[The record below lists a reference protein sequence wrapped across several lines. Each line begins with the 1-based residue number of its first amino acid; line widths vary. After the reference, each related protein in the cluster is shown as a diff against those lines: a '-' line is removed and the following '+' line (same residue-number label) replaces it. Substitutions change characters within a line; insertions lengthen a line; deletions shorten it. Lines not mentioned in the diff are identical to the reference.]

1 MLPVTFSCLLNKNDE
16 YKKLN
21 LIPLYQKSEKLP
33 IIARLCGYYIVNEL
47 NFTNEKDKEEYINDV
62 KYLGF
67 TENHIYDIKFV
78 IYIKNL
84 CKNISVGDIYLF
96 QGGLGAG
103 KTTFVRLLINNL
115 FVLNNLPKPSSI
127 TSPTFPILITYELNS
142 SQIYHYDLYRVKSLK
157 ELEELDFFENLNNN
171 ITFIEWPEMLISLP
185 LNKNHYL
192 INLDMISETKRKINM
207 CFKQ

>member
-1 MLPVTFSCLLNKNDE
+1 MQKLKNQILD
-16 YKKLN
+16 LH
-21 LIPLYQKSEKLP
+21 
-33 IIARLCGYYIVNEL
+33 EL
-47 NFTNEKDKEEYINDV
+47 ET
-62 KYLGF
+62 LAS
-67 TENHIYDIKFV
+67 
-78 IYIKNL
+78 NL
-84 CKNISVGDIYLF
+84 CNEISVGDIYLF
-96 QGGLGAG
+96 QGELGAG
-103 KTTFVRLLINNL
+103 KTTFVRLLINDL
-115 FVLNNLPKPSSI
+115 FVLHNLPKPSSI

-192 INLDMISETKRKINM
+192 INLDMISETKRKINI

>member
-1 MLPVTFSCLLNKNDE
+1 MQKLSNKILDLRE
-16 YKKLN
+16 L
-21 LIPLYQKSEKLP
+21 EKLS
-33 IIARLCGYYIVNEL
+33 
-47 NFTNEKDKEEYINDV
+47 TK
-62 KYLGF
+62 
-67 TENHIYDIKFV
+67 
-78 IYIKNL
+78 L
-84 CKNISVGDIYLF
+84 CKDISVGDIYLF
-96 QGGLGAG
+96 QGELGAG
-103 KTTFVRLLINNL
+103 KTTFIRLLIDNL

-192 INLDMISETKRKINM
+192 INLDIISETKRKINI

>member
-1 MLPVTFSCLLNKNDE
+1 MQ
-16 YKKLN
+16 KLSN
-21 LIPLYQKSEKLP
+21 QILDLRELEKLS
-33 IIARLCGYYIVNEL
+33 
-47 NFTNEKDKEEYINDV
+47 TNLSKD
-62 KYLGF
+62 
-67 TENHIYDIKFV
+67 
-78 IYIKNL
+78 
-84 CKNISVGDIYLF
+84 ISVGDIYLF
-96 QGGLGAG
+96 QGELGAG
-103 KTTFVRLLINNL
+103 KTTFIRLLINNL

-192 INLDMISETKRKINM
+192 INLDMISETKRKINIS
-207 CFKQ
+207 FNQ